1 MDDGL
6 ERIRIFRRHRSIYD
20 PCLAFNSRRY
30 LFHSIAVRPRFH
42 ARRNFIRNLFVHIL
56 LVPHTGA
63 KTAHAK
69 NDPDISTRNHG
80 RCPAPA
86 NQRQRLSGYRYHVY
100 RHRHVDQG
108 LDYKQQALDALR
120 AEHGAILAQVR
131 AQEQVIE
138 NLETEHRQVDEAF
151 TQRKLE
157 GINIVDAMSYETY
170 LRSLEQK
177 LREENRKLERL
188 RHMEEQKR
196 TQVVEARK
204 ETATIEK
211 LREHK
216 LEDYRKAEQKDEE
229 QRIEEFVST
238 TRAMAAMG
246 I

>member
-1 MDDGL
+1 MKKFRFSL
-6 ERIRIFRRHRSIYD
+6 ET
-20 PCLAFNSRRY
+20 
-30 LFHSIAVRPRFH
+30 V
-42 ARRNFIRNLFVHIL
+42 
-56 LVPHTGA
+56 
-63 KTAHAK
+63 
-69 NDPDISTRNHG
+69 
-80 RCPAPA
+80 
-86 NQRQRLSGYRYHVY
+86 
-100 RHRHVDQG
+100 
-108 LDYKQQALDALR
+108 LDYKQQALDSLR
-120 AEHGAILAQVR
+120 AEHAAILAQVR
-131 AQEQVIE
+131 TQEEVIAG
-138 NLETEHRQVDEAF
+138 LEEEHRQADTDF

-216 LEDYRKAEQKDEE
+216 LDSYRRAEQKAEE

-238 TRAMAAMG
+238 ARAMAAMG

>member
-1 MDDGL
+1 MKKFRFSL
-6 ERIRIFRRHRSIYD
+6 ET
-20 PCLAFNSRRY
+20 
-30 LFHSIAVRPRFH
+30 V
-42 ARRNFIRNLFVHIL
+42 
-56 LVPHTGA
+56 
-63 KTAHAK
+63 
-69 NDPDISTRNHG
+69 
-80 RCPAPA
+80 
-86 NQRQRLSGYRYHVY
+86 
-100 RHRHVDQG
+100 
-108 LDYKQQALDALR
+108 LDYKQQALDSLR
-120 AEHGAILAQVR
+120 AEHAAILAQVR
-131 AQEQVIE
+131 AQEEVIE
-138 NLETEHRQVDEAF
+138 GLEEEHRQADADF

-216 LEDYRKAEQKDEE
+216 LDSYRKAEQKAEE

-238 TRAMAAMG
+238 ARAMAAMG
-246 I
+246 T